1 MTKYIALLRGI
12 NVGGKRKV
20 LMADMKALF
29 EKLGFTNITTYIQ
42 TGNVIFESKKS
53 EDNLTLAQCIQNA
66 ILETYQFEVPVMIR
80 SLSEWE
86 QAISDNPFFKDKSIA
101 IGRLHL
107 TLLDES
113 PEADRLAFLKK
124 MDFGFDQF
132 EIIGKHVFICC
143 AEKYSDTKLTNG
155 LFEKKLKCKAT
166 TRNWKTVLKLSEL
179 SQ

>member
-20 LMADMKALF
+20 LMADLKVLF
-29 EKLGFTNITTYIQ
+29 ARLGFSNITTYIQ
-42 TGNVIFESKKS
+42 SGNVIFESQKV
-53 EDNLTLAQCIQNA
+53 EDNMLLGQSIQNA

-80 SLSEWE
+80 SLNEWE

-101 IGRLHL
+101 IERLYL
-107 TLLDES
+107 TLLDERAGDEQIAS
-113 PEADRLAFLKK
+113 LKK
-124 MDFGFDQF
+124 MDFGSDQF
-132 EIIGKHVFICC
+132 EIIGKHVFICF
-143 AEKYSDTKLTNG
+143 AGKYSDSKLTNG
-155 LFEKKLKCKAT
+155 LFEKKLKRKAT